1 MSTKT
6 QLTSMDVPIVSL
18 YQMIVMME
26 EKERVA
32 EVLNEQSAFL

>member
-6 QLTSMDVPIVSL
+6 QLTYMDVPIVSL
-18 YQMIVMME
+18 YKMIVMME

-32 EVLNEQSAFL
+32 EVLKEPSAFL

>member
-1 MSTKT
+1 
-6 QLTSMDVPIVSL
+6 MDVPIVSL

-32 EVLNEQSAFL
+32 EVLKEPSAFL